1 MNSVSIGDSKMTWL
15 NMTDGSIPKPTSTNV
30 IVKGNAG
37 QYGFYRVNYEVNT
50 WQKFRDVLK
59 KNHKIFDVKD
69 RAGLLSDAFALA
81 NSGRLGFDIAFEI
94 FDYIGSEV
102 DYIPWKAA
110 SSAIGGIPSLLPKTS
125 AARKKLQKYQLSKV
139 SKLFDK
145 YQLKKQDD
153 HLARYLQVLIAGKAC
168 GNGHQGCL
176 SNATD
181 LFQKWKADPENNPV
195 PGDFRNL
202 VYYYGVANGG
212 VEEWDFVFKRYQDN
226 KIASEK
232 SKLLYALAGTKEAW
246 LIDRYLNYALNE
258 SIIKSQDVSTVFSYV
273 SNYNGN
279 GRYQAWAFLKENW
292 HIVEERYVE
301 SFFTMRRLFESVTGG
316 FTTQYELD
324 MMKLFVKTKIK
335 NQGSAKSIIKQVEE
349 SIKSNIEWI
358 RRNEKPI
365 SDWILAKDI

>member
-1 MNSVSIGDSKMTWL
+1 
-15 NMTDGSIPKPTSTNV
+15 
-30 IVKGNAG
+30 
-37 QYGFYRVNYEVNT
+37 
-50 WQKFRDVLK
+50 
-59 KNHKIFDVKD
+59 
-69 RAGLLSDAFALA
+69 
-81 NSGRLGFDIAFEI
+81 
-94 FDYIGSEV
+94 
-102 DYIPWKAA
+102 
-110 SSAIGGIPSLLPKTS
+110 
-125 AARKKLQKYQLSKV
+125 
-139 SKLFDK
+139 
-145 YQLKKQDD
+145 
-153 HLARYLQVLIAGKAC
+153 
-168 GNGHQGCL
+168 
-176 SNATD
+176 
-181 LFQKWKADPENNPV
+181 
-195 PGDFRNL
+195 
-202 VYYYGVANGG
+202 
-212 VEEWDFVFKRYQDN
+212 
-226 KIASEK
+226 
-232 SKLLYALAGTKEAW
+232 